1 MDFDR
6 ENPFPLARL
15 LGTEDTNWHDCSPE
29 LETAY
34 LQQLAGVE
42 RLEEATS
49 LQLVVNTAGGGS
61 VAHLGATL
69 PNLVELNLNGSTIDS
84 LRDLGTGFRL
94 LQVLWVSRCGL
105 KALDG
110 LNGLPSLREL
120 YAAYNDITDLQPV
133 DSCQHLEIL
142 DVECNCIPDTDAVLY
157 LVSCS
162 NLQTLTL
169 AGNPAAE
176 KQGYRQYVCGVLPSL
191 QSLDDEPVTSTD
203 CNPHH
208 QKQQT
213 GGYVGSRRGVGGSG
227 TDGAGLKRSS
237 IAGLP
242 LPPPPLRAA
251 AAPGRC
257 SLDADES
264 STSGCRGGGVVATA
278 ATPDAEEVAFV
289 VAGIKH
295 ARVGVD
301 SHEFREIE
309 MNLLVATADGT
320 DVQLDVRPG
329 TSTLLPASASTWVRT
344 LRSSR
349 EGSLAAL
356 RASTAAAAASAVA
369 RTGSQSPTSPC
380 SASPIS
386 SRPPSS
392 QQQQTSGQ
400 FSATAVAT
408 PTERWAVPAG
418 PGAGPTNYG
427 GSGGIPAGLGPWR
440 PGSGAG
446 ILTSSGGG
454 VGGGLGGTMEGTMR
468 PGSGGYRPGTG
479 RPYSARPGTSASFS
493 ARLGTSA
500 STGAAPSS
508 TSVGLYWAKNRISG
522 TSAAATGSGA
532 NGDGAAVDA
541 DSTAYSSKLT
551 LGSDTTFGGSFARD
565 LRKWKGAAV
574 RAAAAASA
582 GGAGVNDTAAATLGG
597 GNGLSSTLLRGGQ
610 LDPKA
615 LLEEL
620 KRWKLETADKVLFVD
635 PDEAASSDGWTTADT
650 PDRATVLGGGG
661 VVATATAA
669 SQADILRLTSSSQDG
684 VSPELTAAF
693 GVRLGMALLDSQSG
707 DSTAAGAGFSPMVPG
722 SPLQPPRPP
731 PGTAAAGRRK
741 MVLAKVLRD
750 IAADTI
756 GNSGVCISDI
766 IAGLRPVHA
775 PQKNGSA
782 GGTHTPCVAWG
793 APESSS
799 SRGGGERERDKSG
812 GRASAAGTLTTGQ
825 NHHNNHLQNNK
836 YHNHH
841 QHHHHHHH
849 QHPKSPHSQQQQQQ
863 GGGQR
868 PSSARSVCSSSGH
881 SDNGTSGAGT
891 QSSRPGSRDEATS
904 SGGAAVGSGGGA
916 PLQRQRSASRAP
928 GLPTGPSAP
937 ASTAALRGVSAVGE
951 VDVRLSNPSP
961 VSRVSGW

>member
-15 LGTEDTNWHDCSPE
+15 LGTVDTNWHDCSPE

-42 RLEEATS
+42 RLEDATS
-49 LQLVVNTAGGGS
+49 LQLVVNTAAGGNVS
-61 VAHLGATL
+61 HLGATL

-133 DSCQHLEIL
+133 DTCQHLEIL

-176 KQGYRQYVCGVLPSL
+176 KQGYRQYVCAVLPSL
-191 QSLDDEPVTSTD
+191 HSLDDEPVISAD
-203 CNPHH
+203 CNPH
-208 QKQQT
+208 QQQRQT
-213 GGYVGSRRGVGGSG
+213 GDPVGSRCGVGGSG
-227 TDGAGLKRSS
+227 TDGTGLKRSS
-237 IAGLP
+237 IGGAP
-242 LPPPPLRAA
+242 LPSPPMRAA

-257 SLDADES
+257 SLDADAP
-264 STSGCRGGGVVATA
+264 STSGCRGGGAVATA

-392 QQQQTSGQ
+392 QQQHTFGQ

-418 PGAGPTNYG
+418 PGAGHNSYG
-427 GSGGIPAGLGPWR
+427 GPGGISAGLGPWR
-440 PGSGAG
+440 PGSGLG
-446 ILTSSGGG
+446 ILMSSGGG
-454 VGGGLGGTMEGTMR
+454 AGGGLGGTMEGSMR
-468 PGSGGYRPGTG
+468 PGSGGYRPDTG

-522 TSAAATGSGA
+522 TSAAATGGGA
-532 NGDGAAVDA
+532 NGDGAAADA
-541 DSTAYSSKLT
+541 DSSAYSSKLT

-574 RAAAAASA
+574 RAAATASA
-582 GGAGVNDTAAATLGG
+582 GGAGMNGTAAATLGG

-635 PDEAASSDGWTTADT
+635 PDEPASSDGWTATDT
-650 PDRATVLGGGG
+650 GCGG
-661 VVATATAA
+661 VVAAATAA
-669 SQADILRLTSSSQDG
+669 SRADILRLTSSQDG
-684 VSPELTAAF
+684 ASPELTAAF
-693 GVRLGMALLDSQSG
+693 GVGLGMALLDSQSG
-707 DSTAAGAGFSPMVPG
+707 DSAAAAAAFSPLVPD

-775 PQKNGSA
+775 PPKNGSA
-782 GGTHTPCVAWG
+782 GSNHTPCVAWG
-793 APESSS
+793 VPDSSS
-799 SRGGGERERDKSG
+799 SRGGRERERDKSG

-825 NHHNNHLQNNK
+825 NHYNNYLQNNK
-836 YHNHH
+836 YN
-841 QHHHHHHH
+841 HHH
-849 QHPKSPHSQQQQQQ
+849 QQQQHPKFPHGQQQQQQ

-881 SDNGTSGAGT
+881 SDNGTSGAGA

-904 SGGAAVGSGGGA
+904 SGGAAAGSGGGA

-937 ASTAALRGVSAVGE
+937 TSTAVLRGVSVVGE

-961 VSRVSGW
+961 ASRVSGW